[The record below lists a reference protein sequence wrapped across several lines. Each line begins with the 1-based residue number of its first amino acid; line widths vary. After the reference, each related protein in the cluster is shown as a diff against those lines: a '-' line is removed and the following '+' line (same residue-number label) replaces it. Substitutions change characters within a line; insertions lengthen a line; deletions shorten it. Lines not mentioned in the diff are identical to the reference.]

1 MEFWAYSDHYPIFLD
16 PNMRNLL
23 RVNLYRGINFLNNP
37 MSRCNSFMFSGCTNQ
52 VDWIDENM
60 PQNFQAVLN
69 YQKHKYTS
77 TKYDFLTFSRN
88 SVMHLKVNVSIFIYI
103 LIIYI

>member
-1 MEFWAYSDHYPIFLD
+1 MEFWTYSNHYPIFLD
-16 PNMRNLL
+16 PNKRNIL
-23 RVNLYRGINFLNNP
+23 RVNLYRGINFFNNP
-37 MSRCNSFMFSGCTNQ
+37 MSRCNNFIFSGCTNQ

-77 TKYDFLTFSRN
+77 TNMIFLP
-88 SVMHLKVNVSIFIYI
+88 SVEI
-103 LIIYI
+103 